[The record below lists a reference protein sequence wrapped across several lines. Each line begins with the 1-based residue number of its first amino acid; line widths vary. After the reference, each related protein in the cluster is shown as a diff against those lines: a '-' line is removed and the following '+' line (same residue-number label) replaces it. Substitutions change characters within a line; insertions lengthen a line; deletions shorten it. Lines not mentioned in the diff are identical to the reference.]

1 MPIHQGRK
9 PRGVRGG
16 IPVFWVVLFQP
27 EFGHG
32 ASTIRKRSYQVRNR
46 GSVSLSLSTRRI
58 KCSWGQGRFAVGGLP
73 DDLQPECVEGAG
85 GDLVTVD
92 PQGMQ
97 TILDPL
103 FKFLCRVSIESKQQ
117 DFLLRTRFRCRA
129 YAVLATM
136 VGVLLYPAEPMTCTL
151 LPKQIT
157 ARACSWVKGERSRRS
172 NKSAHDSSSNPCD
185 LRSTPQCTVPGRCSI
200 TGLLSGLCCSRAAM
214 FSARSGS
221 RRRLPNS

>member
-27 EFGHG
+27 EFGHVG
-32 ASTIRKRSYQVRNR
+32 ASTIRKKVLPGPEPGICIPEPVNQAHQMFV
-46 GSVSLSLSTRRI
+46 VLSII
-58 KCSWGQGRFAVGGLP
+58 KPRGQGRFAAGGLP

-97 TILDPL
+97 TVLDPL

-172 NKSAHDSSSNPCD
+172 NKSAHDSSSE
-185 LRSTPQCTVPGRCSI
+185 S
-200 TGLLSGLCCSRAAM
+200 M
-214 FSARSGS
+214 
-221 RRRLPNS
+221 